1 MKRFAAVG
9 VALAAVSAFAQEAEP
24 ETFDKLGL
32 SIELDFGQTEVA
44 KRFQA
49 KDYKGALEELEAQL
63 KLLGR
68 ADESVPQRWKER
80 REANVRYDMAC
91 ARARLGEADAAVA
104 EFVRAVELGFW
115 DWKHLAQDSDLD
127 TIRERP
133 EFVAAV
139 EAGKAAEALEVK
151 ALVAAAVA
159 DVERSLAEGPL
170 VADYDLSGE
179 LLGGGRFALADHKG
193 KVVLIAQFFASYGSE
208 RVLYPHL
215 PLLNE
220 LAAAYKDKP
229 LACAGAAFKIA
240 GDPDGELLPAYAGD
254 YLLKGRRRLDDTD
267 RSRDRDDAGFEAAVV
282 LAAEADAVVL
292 FLGEEAILSGEA
304 HCRADI
310 RLPGRQ
316 EELLRR
322 VCEAGRRVIL
332 VLMAG
337 RPLALTL

>member
-24 ETFDKLGL
+24 ETFDRLGL

-68 ADESVPQRWKER
+68 ADESVPQRWKDR

-115 DWKHLAQDSDLD
+115 DWKHLAQDGDLD

-208 RVLYPHL
+208 RVLFPHL

-240 GDPDGELLPAYAGD
+240 GDPDGELLTELVERTKLSYPVVVVRPD
-254 YLLKGRRRLDDTD
+254 QIVLESRLLVVGPDGAVR
-267 RSRDRDDAGFEAAVV
+267 AALRAPRVEV
-282 LAAEADAVVL
+282 LRAVIEKLLPAEA
-292 FLGEEAILSGEA
+292 
-304 HCRADI
+304 
-310 RLPGRQ
+310 P
-316 EELLRR
+316 
-322 VCEAGRRVIL
+322 AGR
-332 VLMAG
+332 
-337 RPLALTL
+337 